1 MPAGPGVGCG
11 EDYQDWTYSRGTP
24 ANSIE
29 RGSFTVRDGKLRSS
43 SHGSLPDDYPSHFD
57 FHPGGGIQRSLSLG
71 PPRAGAKLR
80 LSREVLQQF
89 SKLCCREHS
98 PDDGLSYFDE
108 IAALEQASWHKSKA
122 APEAE
127 VKAKAAAFSS
137 EGSEEGANAAEEGQK
152 CGRLQRLGGLFK
164 GVLRVTYKP
173 LREAWS
179 GSTANTQDAVEEESQ
194 DDAISTLSTVV
205 HVNGVPVLAVEE
217 D

>member
-1 MPAGPGVGCG
+1 MPVGPGVPCA
-11 EDYQDWTYSRGTP
+11 EDYEDWTDSRGTP

-29 RGSFTVRDGKLRSS
+29 RGSLTERSGNLRNRSS
-43 SHGSLPDDYPSHFD
+43 SLGSLPDDFPSHFD
-57 FHPGGGIQRSLSLG
+57 LHPGGGIQRSVSLG

-89 SKLCCREHS
+89 ATLCCQ
-98 PDDGLSYFDE
+98 DDGLSYFDE
-108 IAALEQASWHKSKA
+108 IAAREKASWHKSK

-127 VKAKAAAFSS
+127 VKAKAVAFSS
-137 EGSEEGANAAEEGQK
+137 EGSEEGANAAEEGPK
-152 CGRLQRLGGLFK
+152 CGRFQRFGGLFK

-179 GSTANTQDAVEEESQ
+179 SSTADTQNAAEEESE
-194 DDAISTLSTVV
+194 DDGISTLSTVV
-205 HVNGVPVLAVEE
+205 HVNGVPALDVEA